1 MDGVVGNQPVEQKA
15 ANYRAAAQKAL
26 AESVKATNPHIK
38 TILLDI
44 ARQYDRL
51 AHLAEQARERAE

>member
-1 MDGVVGNQPVEQKA
+1 MDGVVGNQAVEHKA

-38 TILLDI
+38 SILLDI

-51 AHLAEQARERAE
+51 AHLAE